1 MSMNSFTL
9 YNLSESALELMEMIA
24 NGDIT
29 KEQIE
34 DTLGAMMDNS
44 EQGIKDIAAVHQEL
58 NPQIDNIDTQI
69 KRLQGKKK
77 QLEERQL
84 KLKSTV
90 GAVMHKLD
98 IKKVQHDM
106 FTVLNKPGTTSVE
119 VTDTNKLPDDLVI
132 VKVTTTADK
141 KAIKAALNN
150 GVDLSGAAKLVT
162 TDYTIQIS

>member
-1 MSMNSFTL
+1 MSMNTFTL

-24 NGDIT
+24 SGEIT
-29 KEQIE
+29 KDQIE
-34 DTLGAMMDNS
+34 DTLGAMMENS

-58 NPQIDNIDTQI
+58 IPQIDNIDTQI

-77 QLEERQL
+77 QLQERQL
-84 KLKSTV
+84 KLKASV
-90 GAVMHKLD
+90 GSVMHKLD

-119 VTDTNKLPDDLVI
+119 VINTDNLPDDLVTT
-132 VKVTTTADK
+132 KVTVSPDK

>member
-1 MSMNSFTL
+1 MSMNTFTL

-24 NGDIT
+24 NGDID

-34 DTLGAMMDNS
+34 GTLGAMLENS

-58 NPQIDNIDTQI
+58 NPQIDAIDTQI

-77 QLEERQL
+77 QLQERQL
-84 KLKSTV
+84 KLKNSV

-106 FTVLNKPGTTSVE
+106 FTVLNKPGTSSVE
-119 VTDTNKLPDDLVI
+119 VIDQSKLPDDLVS
-132 VKVTTTADK
+132 VKVTSTPDR

-162 TDYTIQIS
+162 TDYTVQIS